1 MVLPPVVM
9 PQATWLNTN
18 ITIDSSINFVIIC
31 TRVILQ
37 GQSVILKHLDLLAF
51 MFTLKLYDG
60 DFVNVLICFSSLILV
75 IFLQINQLAV
85 AKDHE
90 RLKLLREVAGTRVY
104 DERKEESKTILK
116 DTGIITVW

>member
-1 MVLPPVVM
+1 M
-9 PQATWLNTN
+9 PKATWLNTN

-51 MFTLKLYDG
+51 MFTLELDDG

>member
-1 MVLPPVVM
+1 MVFPPVVM
-9 PQATWLNTN
+9 PKATWLNTN

-51 MFTLKLYDG
+51 MFTLKLDDG

>member
-1 MVLPPVVM
+1 M
-9 PQATWLNTN
+9 
-18 ITIDSSINFVIIC
+18 
-31 TRVILQ
+31 Q
-37 GQSVILKHLDLLAF
+37 GQNVILKHLDLLAF
-51 MFTLKLYDG
+51 MFTLKLDG

-116 DTGIITVW
+116 DTGIITF

>member
-1 MVLPPVVM
+1 M
-9 PQATWLNTN
+9 PKATWLNTN
-18 ITIDSSINFVIIC
+18 ITNDSSINFVIIC

-51 MFTLKLYDG
+51 VFTLKLDDG

-116 DTGIITVW
+116 DTGIITFW